1 MWIASDFGKPTPKR
15 SLKKAQ
21 WERGYSSHGYWLGKE
36 KLGEVRLVPKAQTR
50 GEDENHY
57 LWQAANRTGETTTLL
72 DAKRTVETLTEQ
84 GVRQLGLFE
93 D

>member
-1 MWIASDFGKPTPKR
+1 MAKTKQ

-36 KLGEVRLVPKAQTR
+36 KLGEVRLAPKDKDET
-50 GEDENHY
+50 ENHY
-57 LWQAANRTGETTTLL
+57 LWQAGNRTGEATTLL
-72 DAKRTVETLTEQ
+72 DAKRKVETLSEQ

>member
-1 MWIASDFGKPTPKR
+1 MATKKTGQ

-36 KLGEVRLVPKAQTR
+36 KLGDVRQSPK
-50 GEDENHY
+50 GEGDPRY
-57 LWQAANRTGETTTLL
+57 LWQAGNRAGEAMTLV
-72 DAKRTVETLTEQ
+72 DAKRMVETLTEQ
-84 GVRQLGLFE
+84 GVKQLGLFE

>member
-1 MWIASDFGKPTPKR
+1 MAKKNTGHL
-15 SLKKAQ
+15 LKKAQ
-21 WERGYSSHGYWLGKE
+21 WERGYSSHGYWLGKQ
-36 KLGEVRLVPKAQTR
+36 KLGEVRLSAKGDGKDAREGRYQWLA
-50 GEDENHY
+50 G
-57 LWQAANRTGETTTLL
+57 NRTGAAMTLA